1 MLPRVILRLPSE
13 ASVISM
19 NERLELPYDGW
30 PPALRA
36 APEEFVSWAQQQL
49 LLEQNESTP
58 TKPLYHY
65 TGEQA
70 LNGILAEQRIWC
82 FSHLHQRDR
91 TEFEYSLAIARRVIT
106 KLGGN
111 EDFFIKHFCGC
122 LDDLLDNN
130 SFTEAFEFYL
140 FSLSRHRDDRQQ
152 WEEYGDAARGFA
164 IGFAPALFQPDRNEL
179 NEQANENVHV
189 GRVIYGDAAT
199 EIRHHRGIE
208 RAAEITSRVGHANI
222 DAIRRVGPAAYLRG
236 VALEVIASQL
246 IWNCLTA
253 KNVKYENE
261 REVRYLIMNMRGKF
275 DAHRR
280 SHRGKHYAETPLSL
294 KEPGSIVEVLVG
306 PLAATHAEATVA
318 EILKKNNYPEGIPI
332 RRSSFS
338 K

>member
-13 ASVISM
+13 ASVISRM
-19 NERLELPYDGW
+19 SGLNFLTMGGRPHCVPHLKNLYRGPR
-30 PPALRA
+30 AL
-36 APEEFVSWAQQQL
+36 AQ
-49 LLEQNESTP
+49 QNESTP

-130 SFTEAFEFYL
+130 SFTEAL
-140 FSLSRHRDDRQQ
+140 SSIFSVSVARDDRQQ

-179 NEQANENVHV
+179 NEQANENVQV

-280 SHRGKHYAETPLSL
+280 SHRVST
-294 KEPGSIVEVLVG
+294 
-306 PLAATHAEATVA
+306 TRRRR
-318 EILKKNNYPEGIPI
+318 YP
-332 RRSSFS
+332 
-338 K
+338 